1 MGKGRVFWYNGAMP
15 VIDPLIL
22 TFAIL
27 LGAVALLLSDRLR
40 ADVVALLVVLALGVG
55 GVLTPREAFSGFA
68 SSAVVTIV
76 AIFVVTEGLRVTG
89 LSERA
94 GELLE
99 RVAGTGERRLVIV
112 IMAAGAGLSMLMNN
126 IAAAAILLPAVSG
139 LARRNHISLGQLLM
153 PLAFSTL
160 LGGMATLFTTA
171 NIIVSGVLRGQ
182 DLAGYGVLD
191 FLPVGIPIIIAGIA
205 YMVLWGRRL
214 LPEPS
219 PLTAAERE
227 TAEQQALID
236 VYRLGE
242 RLFRARVPA
251 GSPLVGQSLAQSDLR
266 RTAAV
271 NVVGLDRQDRLT
283 AAPAPGEILVAGDI
297 LFLEG
302 KIDEFKQRPVAGWL
316 ELLPAA
322 EWQNTHLESE
332 SVVIVEVVLAPRS
345 TLLGQTLRAAR
356 LRDKYGMNVVGIWR
370 GGRPI
375 RSNLGELPLEFGDA
389 LLLQGEHGRIKLL
402 RTEPDLIVL
411 NGRDAERL
419 SAARPAQ
426 RRLALLILLG
436 ALVLAGLIPSS
447 VGEIMLGA
455 ALLMV
460 LVGILTMD
468 QAYGAMEWRSVFLV
482 AGMLPLGLAMTK
494 SGAASLLAD
503 KLIAILGPAG
513 PLATLGGLVLLTT
526 LLAQVM
532 NGAAVATVV
541 APIAIGAAQHTGLDP
556 RALAMGVTLA
566 ASLAFL
572 TPLGHPVNV
581 LVMGPGGYQFRDY
594 LRVGLPLTV
603 LLIALI
609 LLLLPVFWP
618 LT

>member
-283 AAPAPGEILVAGDI
+283 AAPAPGEILIAGDI

-302 KIDEFKQRPVAGWL
+302 KIDEFKERPVAGWL

-356 LRDKYGMNVVGIWR
+356 FRDKYGMNVVGIWR